1 MQSVIDPVCGM
12 VIDSETAAA
21 RTTYEGQEYFFC
33 SIECKRQFDQNPETY
48 RRETVVAHRAPRADD
63 PPFTKTGP
71 FVTPKFG
78 AAGSGGAEYEPLPGD
93 NPDAA

>member
-33 SIECKRQFDQNPETY
+33 SIECKRAFDQSPETY

-93 NPDAA
+93 NSDAA